1 MRFLYLEILVERIVI
16 LYILI
21 FILMT
26 IIAYIGAFKDDFKPE
41 DLSGASLVTITLV
54 VFLLLSVI
62 VAV

>member
-1 MRFLYLEILVERIVI
+1 MVVV

-21 FILMT
+21 FILMA